1 MNQEISNAP
10 TTPAAGR
17 PLDVRTFWIGVL
29 AVIFAVLLA
38 AHALQPGAFL
48 STATAAEAVD
58 SRDYMAATALQD
70 DGSEALYVLDK
81 RTGLLALLVW
91 DPQTR
96 RPQPVAIQPVQAAF
110 GR

>member
-1 MNQEISNAP
+1 MNHETSP
-10 TTPAAGR
+10 TPAAGR
-17 PLDVRTFWIGVL
+17 PLDARTFWVGVM

-38 AHALQPGAFL
+38 AHALQPGTFL
-48 STATAAEAVD
+48 SNATAAEAVD
-58 SRDYMAATALQD
+58 SRDYQAVTALQD

-81 RTGLLALLVW
+81 RTGLLALLIW

-96 RPQPVAIQPVQAAF
+96 RPQPVAVAPVQGAF